1 MDLRDRVIVVT
12 GGGSGIGAAMCRR
25 FAVEAPTAIVV
36 VDINGDA
43 AASVADDVR
52 EAAPGTEVTSR
63 AIDVA
68 DEAQVG
74 AMIAEVF
81 LHHGRLDLF
90 CANAGIGTGMGV
102 EAPDPAWEQIW
113 HVNVMAHVYAARAL
127 LPAWLEAGEGHLLIT
142 ASAAGLLTNLGDAPY
157 TATKHAAVGLAEWL
171 SVTYGDR
178 GLHVACLCP
187 QGVRT
192 PLLFGAS
199 DSPTDGALAADVVKA
214 QRILEPEEVADT
226 VVEGLADE
234 RFLIL
239 PHPEVADYERAR
251 ATDRDRWL
259 GAMRRLQ
266 AKLLSR

>member
-1 MDLRDRVIVVT
+1 
-12 GGGSGIGAAMCRR
+12 
-25 FAVEAPTAIVV
+25 
-36 VDINGDA
+36 
-43 AASVADDVR
+43 
-52 EAAPGTEVTSR
+52 
-63 AIDVA
+63 
-68 DEAQVG
+68 
-74 AMIAEVF
+74 
-81 LHHGRLDLF
+81 
-90 CANAGIGTGMGV
+90 
-102 EAPDPAWEQIW
+102 
-113 HVNVMAHVYAARAL
+113 VMAHVYAARAL

-266 AKLLSR
+266 AKLLGR